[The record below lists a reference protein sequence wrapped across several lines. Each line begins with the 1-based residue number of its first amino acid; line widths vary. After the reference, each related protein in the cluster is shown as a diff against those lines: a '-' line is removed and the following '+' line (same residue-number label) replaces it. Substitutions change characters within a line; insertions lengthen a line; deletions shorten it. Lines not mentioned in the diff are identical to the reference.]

1 MAPRG
6 VAVSHAGQERM
17 PGKVASAILVVAAL
31 LAAAPADAQVIDLS
45 ALTCKQFIELPK
57 ETLNA
62 VTLWLDAYLT
72 DEEESAVIDFD
83 KMKGKAERL
92 AAYCAQNPEMSLM
105 AAAENV
111 MDK

>member
-1 MAPRG
+1 
-6 VAVSHAGQERM
+6 M

-92 AAYCAQNPEMSLM
+92 AAYCAQNSEMSLM

>member
-1 MAPRG
+1 MT
-6 VAVSHAGQERM
+6 
-17 PGKVASAILVVAAL
+17 GKVASAVLVAAAV
-31 LAAAPADAQVIDLS
+31 LAAAPAAAQVVDLS
-45 ALTCKQFIELPK
+45 TLRCKQFIELPK

-83 KMKGKAERL
+83 KMRGRAERL
-92 AAYCAQNPEMSLM
+92 AAYCGQNPEMSLM
-105 AAAENV
+105 TAAENV

>member
-1 MAPRG
+1 MA
-6 VAVSHAGQERM
+6 
-17 PGKVASAILVVAAL
+17 GKVASTVLVAAAL
-31 LAAAPADAQVIDLS
+31 LAAAPADAQVVDLS
-45 ALTCKQFIELPK
+45 TLSCKQFIELPK

-92 AAYCAQNPEMSLM
+92 AAYCTQNPEMSLM
-105 AAAENV
+105 TAAENV
-111 MDK
+111 MVK

>member
-1 MAPRG
+1 ML
-6 VAVSHAGQERM
+6 
-17 PGKVASAILVVAAL
+17 GKIASAILVAVAS
-31 LAAAPADAQVIDLS
+31 LAAASADAQVVDLS
-45 ALTCKQFIELPK
+45 TLRCKQFIELPK

-72 DEEESAVIDFD
+72 DEEESAVIEFD
-83 KMKGKAERL
+83 KMQGKAERL

-105 AAAENV
+105 TAAENV

>member
-1 MAPRG
+1 
-6 VAVSHAGQERM
+6 M
-17 PGKVASAILVVAAL
+17 PGKVVSAVLVAAAL

-45 ALTCKQFIELPK
+45 TLTCKQFIELPK

-83 KMKGKAERL
+83 KMKGKADRL
-92 AAYCAQNPEMSLM
+92 AAYCAQNPETSLM
-105 AAAENV
+105 TAAENV

>member
-1 MAPRG
+1 M
-6 VAVSHAGQERM
+6 S
-17 PGKVASAILVVAAL
+17 GKVASNALVAAAL
-31 LAAAPADAQVIDLS
+31 LAAVPADAQVVDLS
-45 ALTCKQFIELPK
+45 TLSCKQFIELPK

-72 DEEESAVIDFD
+72 DEEESAIIDFD
-83 KMKGKAERL
+83 KMKGKADRL
-92 AAYCAQNPEMSLM
+92 TAYCGQNPEMSLM

>member
-1 MAPRG
+1 MA
-6 VAVSHAGQERM
+6 
-17 PGKVASAILVVAAL
+17 GKVASTVLVAAAL
-31 LAAAPADAQVIDLS
+31 LAAAPAAAQVVDLS
-45 ALTCKQFIELPK
+45 TLSCKQFIELPK

-92 AAYCAQNPEMSLM
+92 AAYCAQNPEMGLM
-105 AAAENV
+105 TAAENV
-111 MDK
+111 MVK

>member
-1 MAPRG
+1 
-6 VAVSHAGQERM
+6 M
-17 PGKVASAILVVAAL
+17 PGKVASAVLVAAAV

-45 ALTCKQFIELPK
+45 TLRCKQFIELPK

-72 DEEESAVIDFD
+72 DEEESAIIDFD
-83 KMKGKAERL
+83 KMKGKADRL
-92 AAYCAQNPEMSLM
+92 TAYCAQNPDMSLM
-105 AAAENV
+105 TAAESV